1 MDNKP
6 LTSTIFQR
14 DYTNVLRGM
23 AIILIMA
30 VHAWEPFSSFP
41 WCGNLV
47 SSLGVAVFLFLSGYG
62 LSESYRQKG
71 LDGFIRRKFGRIV
84 FPYWIW
90 LVFTIPFREFNAA
103 ELAGNIF
110 FLPSGNNY
118 LYFIVYLIHCY
129 AAFWLAH
136 RFFPRH
142 DTAVLALFSVVSLFF
157 PPLSATKSLS
167 FLAGCLASKHSSRI
181 EDMHKAGTLKRYVMA
196 ATVAATVLY
205 ALKALPAI
213 QEYKGTLPFNLL
225 VSADLLLFTPAFIAI
240 PLLMPALR
248 RGKIMATA
256 GMMSLEL
263 YMIHS
268 AFVYCIASVTD
279 VIIFYTASVIIAT
292 VFHRYNSSWLKS
304 RGGESVR
311 LMSILLYAAV
321 CYVMALKYTMRLT
334 PHFAYIA
341 VGYLALLYPMIQ
353 LAARACPPRQ
363 QHRLTPLLLAALC
376 AGLAAAQY
384 HFDPYTIKVDRWS
397 AIHNVIAA
405 LLDGEFPYL
414 AQTHLG
420 GYASPFPVWMV
431 AHIPFFF
438 LGNVGLSIIAAT
450 AVFTVT
456 LQRCHGTRAAIQ
468 ATLMLLFSLN
478 LWYEASVRSDL
489 ITNFMLLA
497 AFVIY
502 IHRKGISLATH
513 PWSLA
518 VICGLWLST
527 RLTCALPLF
536 IVLFP
541 SWLRLTWGKRIM
553 IPAVALLTFMLT
565 FLPLL
570 LWDADALL
578 FSEYPPFLLQTRQGH
593 PGDVV
598 LIVILCTLLA
608 LWHRHDT
615 RRLMFGQAVALTAIS
630 AGTMVHNMAIYNNWD
645 MIFQSDY
652 DITYLDMALP
662 FLIAATVIT
671 QEKPTGKK
679 LFPQ

>member
-1 MDNKP
+1 MISPSLPKTFHSLMKSHGND
-6 LTSTIFQR
+6 
-14 DYTNVLRGM
+14 
-23 AIILIMA
+23 A
-30 VHAWEPFSSFP
+30 VRM
-41 WCGNLV
+41 
-47 SSLGVAVFLFLSGYG
+47 LS
-62 LSESYRQKG
+62 
-71 LDGFIRRKFGRIV
+71 
-84 FPYWIW
+84 
-90 LVFTIPFREFNAA
+90 
-103 ELAGNIF
+103 
-110 FLPSGNNY
+110 
-118 LYFIVYLIHCY
+118 
-129 AAFWLAH
+129 
-136 RFFPRH
+136 
-142 DTAVLALFSVVSLFF
+142 
-157 PPLSATKSLS
+157 
-167 FLAGCLASKHSSRI
+167 
-181 EDMHKAGTLKRYVMA
+181 
-196 ATVAATVLY
+196 
-205 ALKALPAI
+205 
-213 QEYKGTLPFNLL
+213 
-225 VSADLLLFTPAFIAI
+225 LLLY
-240 PLLMPALR
+240 L
-248 RGKIMATA
+248 
-256 GMMSLEL
+256 
-263 YMIHS
+263 
-268 AFVYCIASVTD
+268 
-279 VIIFYTASVIIAT
+279 
-292 VFHRYNSSWLKS
+292 
-304 RGGESVR
+304 
-311 LMSILLYAAV
+311 AV
-321 CYVMALKYTMRLT
+321 CCIMALKYSMRLT
-334 PHFAYIA
+334 PHYGWIVLGYITMLYAA
-341 VGYLALLYPMIQ
+341 VRLIMKYCS
-353 LAARACPPRQ
+353 RRVPPR
-363 QHRLTPLLLAALC
+363 LTLPLLMAALC

-405 LLDGEFPYL
+405 LMNGDFPYL

-456 LQRCHGTRAAIQ
+456 LQRCHGTKAAIQ
-468 ATLMLLFSLN
+468 AALMLLFSLN

-553 IPAVALLTFMLT
+553 IPAVALLTFLLT

-662 FLIAATVIT
+662 FLIAATAIK
-671 QEKPTGKK
+671 QEE
-679 LFPQ
+679 